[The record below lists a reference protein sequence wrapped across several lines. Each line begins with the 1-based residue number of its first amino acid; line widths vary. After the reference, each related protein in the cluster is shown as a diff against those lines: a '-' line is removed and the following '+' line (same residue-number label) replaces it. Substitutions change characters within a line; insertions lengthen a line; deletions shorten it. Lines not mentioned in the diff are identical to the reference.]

1 MRTSASISETS
12 ESIASESTTTPE
24 AHDVDQSSPNVVARA
39 LTLLYGVGA
48 YAFFFGTFLYLIGF
62 VGNWIVP
69 KSIDSGVPAGS
80 TASAITINVLL
91 LALFAVQ
98 HTIMARP
105 AFKTWWTRYVPACV
119 ERSTFVL
126 FATAILALLAW
137 QWRPLP
143 AVVWQVE
150 NGALYSLLAVI
161 SLAGWGIVLISTFLI
176 DHFELFGL
184 RQSVLYSLGRE
195 AEAPAF
201 KERLFYRW
209 VRHPL
214 MLGFLIA
221 FWFTPVMT
229 QGHLLFAAVT
239 TAYVVLAVQIEERTL
254 VHLHGDRYREYQ
266 RRVSMLIPFGRSR
279 RG

>member
-1 MRTSASISETS
+1 MTPQS
-12 ESIASESTTTPE
+12 ESQNAGSALE
-24 AHDVDQSSPNVVARA
+24 RA
-39 LTLLYGVGA
+39 LTLVYGVVT
-48 YAFFFGTFLYLIGF
+48 YLFFFGTFLYLIGF

-69 KSIDSGVPAGS
+69 KGIDGGHPADS
-80 TASAITINVLL
+80 ATAAVVIDVLL

-105 AFKTWWTRYVPACV
+105 AFKEVWTRWVPWHI
-119 ERSTFVL
+119 ERTTFVL
-126 FATAILALLAW
+126 LSTAILAFMAW

-143 AVVWQVE
+143 APVWHFESSFMV
-150 NGALYSLLAVI
+150 ALLTAV

-184 RQSVLYSLGRE
+184 KQTVSYAMGR
-195 AEAPAF
+195 PHQPPQF

-214 MLGFLIA
+214 MVGFVIA
-221 FWFTPVMT
+221 FWATPVMS

-239 TAYVVLAVQIEERTL
+239 TAYILLAVQIEERTL
-254 VHLHGDRYREYQ
+254 IHLHGDRYRDYQ
-266 RRVSMLIPFGRSR
+266 RRVSMFLPLKSR
-279 RG
+279 

>member
-1 MRTSASISETS
+1 MITTDTYAADRAP
-12 ESIASESTTTPE
+12 SIAIT
-24 AHDVDQSSPNVVARA
+24 RA
-39 LTLLYGVGA
+39 LTLFYGVGA

-62 VGNWIVP
+62 VGNWVVP
-69 KSIDSGVPAGS
+69 KSIDTGIPAGS
-80 TASAITINVLL
+80 NGSAIAINVLL

-105 AFKTWWTRYVPACV
+105 GFKTWWTRYVPWYV

-126 FATAILALLAW
+126 FATAILALTAW
-137 QWRPLP
+137 QWQPLP
-143 AVVWQVE
+143 TVVWHVE
-150 NGALYSLLAVI
+150 NGALAALLSGI
-161 SLAGWGIVLISTFLI
+161 SLAGWVIVLISTFLI

-184 RQSVLYSLGRE
+184 RQSVLYALGR
-195 AEAPAF
+195 AVEAPAF

-229 QGHLLFAAVT
+229 QGHLLFAVVT
-239 TAYVVLAVQIEERTL
+239 TAYILIALQIEEQTL
-254 VHLHGDRYREYQ
+254 VHLHGNRYRDYQ
-266 RRVSMLIPFGRSR
+266 RRVSMLLPFGRPR